1 VTLVDELWSGVVV
14 SGAPSVE
21 HELALSHRAYVE
33 LVFAVPLILA
43 GLLEAAVA
51 LGSDVWSRRRLV
63 TAGQGV
69 LAIALAFVAWT
80 TSGWGLALGL
90 ALAGAASGVACGAA
104 EATLVLSHPSGPD
117 RAMVRWALF
126 AAVGDVLAPL
136 VAAST
141 MVLGFSYR
149 GAMITVAAVV
159 GAQCMTS
166 ILGPVPPSEGSCAEP
181 ALEPMRSALARASR
195 NPRLWAWL
203 FAAASCTL
211 LDELVVALA
220 VLRMAREQGVGEA
233 MATAA
238 AVTFSVGSVAGAA
251 LTDPAVARMSSRA
264 VLVGSCL
271 ACAASLIAL
280 ATSQGIL
287 ASCIALLS
295 VGLTCAP
302 HHALAQARAYQE
314 LPDRP
319 GTVQAIARLFV
330 LVDVLAPLGLGVV
343 ADRWGLR
350 VAIGWLLA
358 QPAIIVMCAAVLRD
372 RRSLPLASGR
382 R

>member
-1 VTLVDELWSGVVV
+1 M

-43 GLLEAAVA
+43 GLLEAGVA
-51 LGSDVWSRRRLV
+51 LGSDVWDRRRLIV
-63 TAGQGV
+63 AGQGV

-104 EATLVLSHPSGPD
+104 EATLVLSHPGGPD

-126 AAVGDVLAPL
+126 ASVGDVLAPL
-136 VAAST
+136 VAASA
-141 MVLGFSYR
+141 VALGRSYR
-149 GAMITVAAVV
+149 GAMLAVAVV
-159 GAQCMTS
+159 VGVQCVTS
-166 ILGPVPPSEGSCAEP
+166 ILAPARPSGELARDPEPPSES
-181 ALEPMRSALARASR
+181 MRSALARASR

-211 LDELVVALA
+211 LDELVVAVA
-220 VLRMAREQGVGEA
+220 VLRMAREQGVSDA
-233 MATAA
+233 VAAAA
-238 AVTFSVGSVAGAA
+238 AVTFSLGSVAGAA
-251 LTDPAVARMSSRA
+251 VTDVAVQRTSPRT
-264 VLVGSCL
+264 VLLGSAL
-271 ACAASLIAL
+271 ACAACLLAL
-280 ATSQGIL
+280 LTAGSALG
-287 ASCIALLS
+287 SCVALLS

-330 LVDVLAPLGLGVV
+330 VVDVLAPLALGMA

-350 VAIGWLLA
+350 VALGLLLA
-358 QPAIIVMCAAVLRD
+358 QPAAIGVCAAVLRD
-372 RRSLPLASGR
+372 RRTRPLASR
-382 R
+382 